1 MTSDFRYHERPLRS
15 VSAGEPVIDGVE
27 GLPCDQIGNR
37 SRRVLRLV
45 DGSEGPDQLL
55 LDVFL
60 RARDRTRGPLVAVSE
75 RTVITNTSA
84 SELLQPADR
93 RSLWERARQAMD
105 QGVDEILALVL
116 TNGVEVTVRCQ
127 PVGDRDHRAG
137 AVLQLTVSDTPRAQP
152 AHCDPLAE
160 SGQPP
165 LPIRV
170 DPSLLGGWVQLTD
183 VERVVAEL
191 VARGLTNKETAR
203 QIFVSRHTVDSH
215 LRRVFQKL
223 GVTSRVELARLVGE
237 HYESL
242 RGSSTATLPHAG

>member
-1 MTSDFRYHERPLRS
+1 MTLDFRLHEGPIRPMNAVERP
-15 VSAGEPVIDGVE
+15 IDGVANPACHH
-27 GLPCDQIGNR
+27 LGNGPR
-37 SRRVLRLV
+37 HVLQLV
-45 DGSEGPDQLL
+45 NGSAGPDQLL

-75 RTVITNTSA
+75 RTMITNTSA

-105 QGVDEILALVL
+105 QGVNEVAALVL
-116 TNGVEVTVRCQ
+116 TNGVQVTVRCQ
-127 PVGDRDHRAG
+127 PVGDRHQRAG
-137 AVLQLTVSDTPRAQP
+137 AVLKLTVNNLPRAQRP
-152 AHCDPLAE
+152 DGDPLGQ
-160 SGQPP
+160 SGQRP

-170 DPSLLGGWVQLTD
+170 DPSLLAGWVQLTD
-183 VERVVAEL
+183 AERAVAEL
-191 VARGLTNKETAR
+191 VARGLTNKEAASH
-203 QIFVSRHTVDSH
+203 IFVSRHTVDSH

-242 RGSSTATLPHAG
+242 RGCSTATLPNAG